1 MILPIKPI
9 CKKEWVRRDGTS
21 IIFLQ
26 FCRNSEERVLVDTGL
41 AIPPEYWN
49 RKNNRVSSSLP
60 NVYGETKEIE
70 NHLSQK
76 MRRAEDLIKYS
87 ISQKNISPTKFLKE
101 KFSTAFDPIK
111 STSALRIQ
119 QNMDVFFHI
128 DEYIKAKEGKVK
140 RCTINVIGAMKNHL
154 KSFQSYRKN
163 PINFDSFDIPFY
175 EEFLDYLIYE
185 IPHSRRTEVIKGLK
199 INSIG
204 KTIKHLKSF
213 LKEIMVVWSCLVY
226 SRKRCKE

>member
-26 FCRNSEERVLVDTGL
+26 YCRSSDERVLVDTGL

-49 RKNNRVSSSLP
+49 RKYNRIGSGIP
-60 NVYGETKEIE
+60 TVYGERKFLEDR
-70 NHLSQK
+70 LSQK
-76 MRRAEDLIKYS
+76 MRRAEDLIKYA

-101 KFSTAFDPIK
+101 KFSTSFDPVK
-111 STSALRIQ
+111 STPALKIP

-140 RCTINVIGAMKNHL
+140 RCTINVRGNE
-154 KSFQSYRKN
+154 KSFKKFPGLQEEAN
-163 PINFDSFDIPFY
+163 NF
-175 EEFLDYLIYE
+175 
-185 IPHSRRTEVIKGLK
+185 
-199 INSIG
+199 
-204 KTIKHLKSF
+204 
-213 LKEIMVVWSCLVY
+213 
-226 SRKRCKE
+226 